1 MRNIWGPEQDAAFI
15 KVKELLTSAPVLH
28 FPRFH
33 KPFIIHVD
41 ASDCGVGAF
50 LAQKDDNGE
59 LAIIAYFSKRFTSSQ
74 QHYSATQ
81 KECLAVVLAVTHW
94 RPYIWGRH
102 FVCVTDHSAL
112 RYLYSMQDT
121 SNMLTRW
128 AIALQSYDFTVEHK
142 PGKLNIIPDTLSRL
156 FSFEHSEMRVAP
168 HLAPICRNVP
178 DNPALHG
185 PHRLRPYHA
194 YKHTFDKV
202 RDRFWWPTLHR
213 DVKTWCQDCQ
223 ACQRRKTP
231 HRGPKLPTGHL
242 PVDRP
247 FQRVSIDLVE
257 YKTESVSPTGLK
269 CSYALTIIDHL
280 TRFSVLV
287 ALPDKKEQT
296 IAKALVE
303 RVFGI
308 FGPPETLHSDQGP
321 EFENKV
327 VKQLQDVF
335 GYKKTKTTPYR
346 PQGNSVS
353 ERMHSTLHAMLS
365 MYSNIAQNNWAEVLP
380 FIQLA
385 HNTSFSSTMHETPF
399 FLMFG
404 RQARLPIDIIFGI
417 PHVGKSATTEEFAH
431 ATRENLQIAFELARR
446 NLSERIEKQ
455 KADNSK
461 LPPIPEFTPGQKVLI
476 YKPHHS
482 TDGPNPKLIQP
493 WRGPYII
500 CAKLS
505 PVVYRIR
512 HPDDTKQ
519 VSVHLA
525 HIKSYRPRQS
535 APAPDFHKL
544 EGLFLGKTLPTPA
557 LEESETVPPHIGI
570 YQVADVVGH
579 RRGQGRHSPH
589 NYIYRLRLKGF
600 GPEADLEYRAHQVP
614 QCQELIAAY
623 RAQHQLETITPPPC
637 NKRKH
642 PASKD
647 GNSPGSDTAPKNGS
661 PLENEPAIRKRL
673 CNKRKHRTSTN
684 DNPLGS
690 DTPPEDGS
698 PLESE
703 PAIRK
708 RPCNKQKHRAS
719 KDGNP
724 LGSDS
729 APKDGSPLER
739 EPLTRK
745 RKPRSGSNKEKNN
758 PKRRK

>member
-1 MRNIWGPEQDAAFI
+1 MSKYPEKLRQAQQAEFGPYFEYLCDP
-15 KVKELLTSAPVLH
+15 KERPPSNESRTSMSYYSENRGILYRSYLPGHLRKRSTFRDQLVIPSACIPMVLH
-28 FPRFH
+28 ACH
-33 KPFIIHVD
+33 DH
-41 ASDCGVGAF
+41 AMSGGA
-50 LAQKDDNGE
+50 L
-59 LAIIAYFSKRFTSSQ
+59 
-74 QHYSATQ
+74 
-81 KECLAVVLAVTHW
+81 
-94 RPYIWGRH
+94 
-102 FVCVTDHSAL
+102 
-112 RYLYSMQDT
+112 
-121 SNMLTRW
+121 
-128 AIALQSYDFTVEHK
+128 
-142 PGKLNIIPDTLSRL
+142 
-156 FSFEHSEMRVAP
+156 
-168 HLAPICRNVP
+168 
-178 DNPALHG
+178 
-185 PHRLRPYHA
+185 A

-202 RDRFWWPTLHR
+202 RDRFWWPTLYR

-242 PVDRP
+242 PVDCP
-247 FQRVSIDLVE
+247 FQRVSIDLIE
-257 YKTESVSPTGLK
+257 YKTKSVSPTGLK
-269 CSYALTIIDHL
+269 CSYALTIVDHL
-280 TRFSVLV
+280 TRFAVLV
-287 ALPDKKEQT
+287 ALLDKKEQT
-296 IAKALVE
+296 IAKALVK

-308 FGPPETLHSDQGP
+308 FGPLETLHSDQGP
-321 EFENKV
+321 EFENKF

-335 GYKKTKTTPYR
+335 GHKKTKTTPYR
-346 PQGNSVS
+346 PQGNLVP
-353 ERMHSTLHAMLS
+353 ERMHSTLHAMIS

-380 FIQLA
+380 FIQIA

-404 RQARLPIDIIFGI
+404 RQDRLPIDIIFGI
-417 PHVGKSATTEEFAH
+417 PRVGRSTTTEEFAH
-431 ATRENLQIAFELARR
+431 STRENLQIAIELAHR
-446 NLSERIEKQ
+446 NLSERIDKQ
-455 KADNSK
+455 KANNSK
-461 LPPIPEFTPGQKVLI
+461 LPPILEFTPGQKVLV

-493 WRGPYII
+493 WRGPYMT
-500 CAKLS
+500 CSKLS

-525 HIKSYRPRQS
+525 HIKSYKPRQS

-544 EGLFLGKTLPTPA
+544 EGLFLGKTFPTPA
-557 LEESETVPPHIGI
+557 LEESETVSPHIGI

-579 RRGQGRHSPH
+579 PRGQGRHSLY

-647 GNSPGSDTAPKNGS
+647 GNSPSSDAAPKDGS
-661 PLENEPAIRKRL
+661 PLESEPAIRKRP
-673 CNKRKHRTSTN
+673 CNKRKHRASKN

-703 PAIRK
+703 PTIRK

-724 LGSDS
+724 LGSDI
-729 APKDGSPLER
+729 APKDDSPLER
-739 EPLTRK
+739 EPPTRN
-745 RKPRSGSNKEKNN
+745 RKSRSGSNEEKNN